1 MTAQNE
7 SIQFAFTTIL
17 AVISSTVLSLFYDFR
32 LVNSLIVVHVV
43 LGSLAFIVGGITLFS
58 TKGSPVHKMTGRIFY
73 ISMTVSVFLTLLVSV
88 MPHHV
93 SPTLFQIGILSL
105 YFLIGGRR
113 SLGLK
118 NPNHRLIIDRLLAG
132 TVVVVSLFIMFYSV
146 VKVGE
151 FYPLRTVFGAIGI
164 VFGVIDLM
172 LFNDSANLKK
182 KWLALHLSKMI
193 AGYTAAVTAFLVAQ
207 NVLSGYYNWFTPT
220 VFGLSYVFFW
230 LFKLK
235 ALKPFTFGFLK
246 RARVAS

>member
-1 MTAQNE
+1 MRVQHE
-7 SIQFAFTTIL
+7 SIQFAFITIL
-17 AVISSTVLSLFYDFR
+17 AVITSTVLSLFYDFR

-43 LGSLAFIVGGITLFS
+43 LGSLAFLVGGITLFS

-73 ISMTVSVFLTLLVSV
+73 MSMTVSVFLTLVVAV
-88 MPHHV
+88 MPHHI

-113 SLGLK
+113 SLELK
-118 NPNHRLIIDRLLAG
+118 DPNYRIIYDQLLAA
-132 TVVVVSLFIMFYSV
+132 TVVIVSLFVMFYSV
-146 VKVGE
+146 VTVGE

-164 VFGVIDLM
+164 VFGVIDLR
-172 LFNDSANLKK
+172 LFRQSVNLKK

-220 VFGLSYVFFW
+220 VFGVSYILFW
-230 LFKLK
+230 LIKIK
-235 ALKPFTFGFLK
+235 ALKPISFDFLK
-246 RARVAS
+246 SARSAN